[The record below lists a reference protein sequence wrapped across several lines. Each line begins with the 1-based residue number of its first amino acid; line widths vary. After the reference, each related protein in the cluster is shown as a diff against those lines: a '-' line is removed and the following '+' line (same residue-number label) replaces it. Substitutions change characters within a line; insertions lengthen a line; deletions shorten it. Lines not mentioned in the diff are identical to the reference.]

1 MCFSTLLNLIQN
13 YEYKSIQQLFLI
25 AHMNLKVKVKV
36 KVAQLCLTLC
46 NPGQNS
52 LA

>member
-25 AHMNLKVKVKV
+25 AHMILKVKV

>member
-25 AHMNLKVKVKV
+25 AHMNLKVKV
-36 KVAQLCLTLC
+36 AQLCLTLC